1 LARCSFGRCASA
13 EHFQIAAISTTPTAK
28 IARLRAAI
36 FLRKFWQIL
45 WEIPRLPNARTYLRL
60 QAQRRSIGVRE
71 GQMKKDDARL
81 GVLREYDRWAKE
93 HPSSAQKMGGF
104 VFFSYLQKEKP
115 DLLDFRAV
123 GSKWQIVHDW
133 LSHGGRLED

>member
-1 LARCSFGRCASA
+1 LAAAFIYTVSFIRSLATTHINSHNVA
-13 EHFQIAAISTTPTAK
+13 RDFQIVGALFVRSLRQRRAFSDRGHLDDPNRKNRSTSRGNTTA
-28 IARLRAAI
+28 
-36 FLRKFWQIL
+36 QIL

-93 HPSSAQKMGGF
+93 HPSSAKKMPRDCLH
-104 VFFSYLQKEKP
+104 S
-115 DLLDFRAV
+115 
-123 GSKWQIVHDW
+123 
-133 LSHGGRLED
+133 